1 MIDLIQG
8 EIITK
13 GMNYVVL
20 QAGGIGYRLYVSSLT
35 ILALPPIKEEATLY
49 TYLHI
54 REDELSLYGFLDI
67 EDKELFVTL
76 LSVSGIGPKLALTVF
91 SRYRAGELKKIISVG
106 DTASLINISGIG
118 KKTAERMV
126 LELKDKVGKIGSDEL
141 PLSND
146 NAPSDIRGQAIS
158 ALLALGYSLSESQK
172 AVPHALP
179 AGKAVTVE
187 ELIRSALKTMAK
199 Y

>member
-179 AGKAVTVE
+179 AGKAVAVE